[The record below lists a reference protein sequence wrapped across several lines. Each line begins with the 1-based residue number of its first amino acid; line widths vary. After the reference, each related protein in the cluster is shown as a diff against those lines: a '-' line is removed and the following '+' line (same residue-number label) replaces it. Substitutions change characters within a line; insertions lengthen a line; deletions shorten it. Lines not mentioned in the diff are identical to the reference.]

1 MTSFDPISAAD
12 RHLAACPS
20 LPEVGDAY
28 EVLREVD
35 SRGRRNGIDK
45 DFVPVYDAAVV
56 VDANE
61 ETCRYDLQQ
70 VSGFQ
75 KGQIKSMHAPTNG
88 DTYLSRLITGGVLSP
103 LAPWGKFLR
112 KRKEKK
118 FDAEFALKGQE
129 LQDFLAGRSV
139 VAEDGNK
146 MASGEYD
153 PIPPPSGAW
162 KGKTKESDGANQR
175 ILSDLRFRSDG
186 TMSGRGSDTDDGDYT
201 IKGYWSPGMVKWTET
216 YNSNG
221 PNGNFEVT
229 VRARE
234 VVEKKGPRKGEQKL
248 DCFFVSTVRET
259 KYDEDGDP
267 YNGDFINGQFQL
279 YYRP

>member
-1 MTSFDPISAAD
+1 MHQTKCHFFFSDAIVSSND
-12 RHLAACPS
+12 LLLPS
-20 LPEVGDAY
+20 IKTD
-28 EVLREVD
+28 
-35 SRGRRNGIDK
+35 
-45 DFVPVYDAAVV
+45 DAAVV

-201 IKGYWSPGMVKWTET
+201 IKGSLSAGQAIK
-216 YNSNG
+216 
-221 PNGNFEVT
+221 
-229 VRARE
+229 RAADLE
-234 VVEKKGPRKGEQKL
+234 PM
-248 DCFFVSTVRET
+248 FV
-259 KYDEDGDP
+259 
-267 YNGDFINGQFQL
+267 
-279 YYRP
+279 